1 LFLPNTLEEK
11 PAQTIRI
18 EAMLLE
24 MGFSASPPTLYRGD
38 DMGKKMGRIAYT
50 AVNLALFLLVNA
62 QSAFAQASSE
72 DDLGYF
78 LEQIGDFLI
87 RTVGPGV
94 LVIGIAVA
102 GVSMALGDEQGMRRG
117 GLAAGGGALIMLSR
131 AILDLIQNVTHF

>member
-1 LFLPNTLEEK
+1 
-11 PAQTIRI
+11 
-18 EAMLLE
+18 M
-24 MGFSASPPTLYRGD
+24 D
-38 DMGKKMGRIAYT
+38 KKMGRIAYT
-50 AVNLALFLLVNA
+50 AVNLALFLLVNT

>member
-1 LFLPNTLEEK
+1 
-11 PAQTIRI
+11 
-18 EAMLLE
+18 M
-24 MGFSASPPTLYRGD
+24 D
-38 DMGKKMGRIAYT
+38 KKMGRIAYT
-50 AVNLALFLLVNA
+50 AVNLALLLLVNA